1 MGHRIS
7 NSVFI
12 FFGFCRKAVLGK
24 SVLADAGISLKLTSS
39 YVARSWK
46 LQGVQL

>member
-12 FFGFCRKAVLGK
+12 FIGFCRKAVLGK
-24 SVLADAGISLKLTSS
+24 SALVDAGMSLKLTSS

-46 LQGVQL
+46 LQGVKL